1 MAVLLELSI
10 FSIHGDMSKRE
21 EVAKVLRTW
30 EQNGIKAHLNA
41 MGSVVEAKDMQE
53 ALRAIEI
60 ANSCMDC
67 RRYYV
72 IAKFDC
78 YPEREKMLE
87 GRVERVLKEA

>member
-10 FSIHGDMSKRE
+10 FSIHGGISKRE
-21 EVAKVLRTW
+21 EVAKVLRAW
-30 EQNGIKAHLNA
+30 EQNGIKAHLNP
-41 MGSVVEAKDMQE
+41 MGSVVEAKNMQE

-60 ANSCMDC
+60 ANSCMDS

-87 GRVERVLKEA
+87 GRIEKVLKEV